1 MTENRVKKKNLVL
14 AIACTMLLLGSLFL
28 YLDTGSKISVQRE
41 RTVTIGCFSDS
52 YWEVP
57 NGYSYQILEDAIRLF
72 EDRYPGVKVEYVSG
86 ILKEDY
92 SEWLSGQILSGTAP
106 DLFFVL
112 GEDFNDFV
120 QTGILKDLTPL
131 LRADEQFQQ
140 EGFFSSAL
148 EYGKYEKRQYSL
160 PYECAPKLMF
170 VNKSIL
176 NREGLELPKEQWTWD
191 DFYEICKKVTKDT
204 DGNGTTD
211 QFGAVNY
218 TWEEAFESNGVS
230 VFNQD
235 GTECFLTGDGAEEAL
250 VFIDQLKE
258 LNGGYHVTE
267 KDFDLGN
274 VVFQPMSFSQFRAYK
289 PYPLSVK
296 KYSGFE
302 WECIPMPAGPR
313 GENISTLDTLLLAMN
328 EKTKNADD
336 AWEFMKILT
345 CDAQIQSEIFRYSEG
360 VSVLRSVTE
369 SDETLQQLIDNSE
382 GVENLNV
389 RILSDA
395 VEHAVVGPKFRNLEG
410 AKAEVD
416 KAVDAITGANI
427 SISMEQIIWNREV
440 NQYLENNR

>member
-28 YLDTGSKISVQRE
+28 YLGTGSKISVQRE